1 MVTTEEGH
9 ALADELGMKFFETS
23 AKMNDGVEEAF
34 FTLARSA
41 TGTIAFFS
49 YPLINYYRDIKTR
62 LIDSQENAASGA
74 PANDSVKVN
83 QPAAQS
89 TPGCCS

>member
-1 MVTTEEGH
+1 
-9 ALADELGMKFFETS
+9 MKFYETS
-23 AKMNDGVEEAF
+23 AKMNEGVEDAF

-41 TGTIAFFS
+41 TGPLAFFFC
-49 YPLINYYRDIKTR
+49 PLIDYHRDIKTR